1 MRTGWGELL
10 AIAALGFFVPALG
23 EEMVF
28 RVALAGRT
36 GVWRATLAL
45 ALFVLWHPAQ
55 VWLGLPM
62 AQPAFLE
69 PGFLIIAAALG
80 LTCTLAWRMTGTV
93 WPAVVIHWLTVVG
106 WKALLG
112 G

>member
-1 MRTGWGELL
+1 M
-10 AIAALGFFVPALG
+10 G

-28 RVALAGRT
+28 RVALAGRQ
-36 GVWRATLAL
+36 GFWRAALAL

-69 PGFLIIAAALG
+69 PGFLLIAAALG
-80 LTCTLAWRMTGTV
+80 LTCTLAWRMTGSI
-93 WPAVVIHWLTVVG
+93 WPAVAIHWVTVVG
-106 WKALLG
+106 WKAVLG